1 MKVLCWILPC
11 RVSRSQHAGPGV
23 KAFCFVKQYLCR
35 CGGQCSCGIT
45 SRCLRSLFLYA
56 AEMRKSRPHE
66 CFKFTSILSSGAKKL
81 EQRSIFPGAM
91 YGVSALVIHAVL
103 LTIRNMAAM
112 QRCFASPESIR
123 SASPRSK
130 HVKACREHPAGC
142 TPEKGKAGVE
152 CLKIFGPGKARSKS

>member
-1 MKVLCWILPC
+1 MWYHFSVPSLVVPLRCRDAKVSAT
-11 RVSRSQHAGPGV
+11 R
-23 KAFCFVKQYLCR
+23 AFQVYFD
-35 CGGQCSCGIT
+35 SI
-45 SRCLRSLFLYA
+45 LRS
-56 AEMRKSRPHE
+56 
-66 CFKFTSILSSGAKKL
+66 KKL